1 MVYLHGKEEFQIK
14 TKDPKACR
22 LWGLILRSTKI
33 NG

>member
-1 MVYLHGKEEFQIK
+1 VIYLIGKEEVQIK

-22 LWGLILRSTKI
+22 LWGLILRSVKI